1 MCNVQHNIVAYTAGI
16 GTRFGTD
23 LFCEAAGGLVCDTLR
38 DKLPK
43 TSQRF
48 GIVSQGVGTD
58 THVSK
63 LHKYITISAFLCEA
77 FMSNL
82 WKSKYKNVSILEV
95 AMDNSNLSR

>member
-1 MCNVQHNIVAYTAGI
+1 MWLRTYTAGI

-23 LFCEAAGGLVCDTLR
+23 LFCEAAGGLVCDALG
-38 DKLPK
+38 DKLPQ

-48 GIVSQGVGTD
+48 GIVSQGVGTN

-63 LHKYITISAFLCEA
+63 LHKYITISTFLYET

-82 WKSKYKNVSILEV
+82 WKSKYKNVSILKV
-95 AMDNSNLSR
+95 TVDNSNFSR